1 MSLLLRTLLATHSF
15 LTSLATFFTL
25 TFTSAN
31 SRRLLPPP
39 PPPIELT
46 NKNARTREHV
56 AVLFRRGRNGE
67 NGGESVNCNGRTDGD
82 GKEGEGLVEEVER
95 IVGWCLEAGV
105 RVLTVFDEEGL
116 LKTKA
121 AHLHRALKSTLSPSI
136 KQPYTIGSS
145 TPPPRPEESD
155 PILVQ
160 VYASGRRIPKTT
172 AEQRRDEA
180 VDVDSAHNSD
190 DEGET
195 IDLHINIVSPTD
207 GRQPLVD
214 AARAL
219 ARKAITNTSPTIV
232 DVDVMDRTLHKGR
245 DASLPINRSE
255 PQLVFLTH
263 TDPEFITIGNFMPW
277 EIRLSE
283 FWPVPSE
290 LTQAEFVEGLRH
302 MASCQQRF
310 GK

>member
-15 LTSLATFFTL
+15 LSSLATFFTL
-25 TFTSAN
+25 TVTSAN

-46 NKNARTREHV
+46 NENARTREHV
-56 AVLFRRGRNGE
+56 AVVFRRGRNGG
-67 NGGESVNCNGRTDGD
+67 NGGETVNCNGRM
-82 GKEGEGLVEEVER
+82 EGEGLVEEVER

-105 RVLTVFDEEGL
+105 RVLTVFDDKGL

-121 AHLHRALKSTLSPSI
+121 AHLHRTLKSTLSPSI

-145 TPPPRPEESD
+145 TPPRQEESD
-155 PILVQ
+155 PVVVQ
-160 VYASGRRIPKTT
+160 VYTSGRRIPKTT
-172 AEQRRDEA
+172 AQQRTDEA

-190 DEGET
+190 DEGGT

-207 GRQPLVD
+207 GRQALVD
-214 AARAL
+214 AAKAL
-219 ARKAITNTSPTIV
+219 AREAITKTSPTIV
-232 DVDVMDRTLHKGR
+232 DVDIVDRILHKGR
-245 DASLPINRSE
+245 DASLRINSSE

-263 TDPEFITIGNFMPW
+263 TDPEFITIGNFLPW

-283 FWPVPSE
+283 FWPVPRE
-290 LTQAEFVEGLRH
+290 LTQAEFVDGLRH